1 MRETQRE
8 REKTDKCDRHRER
21 GNRTE
26 MKLRGRDRQRQERQ
40 ETDGDRE
47 DGRSKSRTAG
57 RQGEE
62 VNAGTDG
69 GCHSFTLY
77 PKPGFPRTPS
87 SLLTSWPRGYRKKGK
102 FQGHSGRALWSYE
115 ASSMTLNS
123 VLPPLK
129 KRVVMV
135 VGVELL
141 SHV

>member
-1 MRETQRE
+1 MEGARAEP
-8 REKTDKCDRHRER
+8 
-21 GNRTE
+21 
-26 MKLRGRDRQRQERQ
+26 
-40 ETDGDRE
+40 
-47 DGRSKSRTAG
+47 G

-62 VNAGTDG
+62 VNGRTDG
-69 GCHSFTLY
+69 GCHSFTLSQTRL
-77 PKPGFPRTPS
+77 PEDPF
-87 SLLTSWPRGYRKKGK
+87 LTADLTWPRGYRKKGK